1 MFPRRFGV
9 CLATIFVCSRK
20 ESCRG
25 DPLLRPKFPPPSD
38 LAPEIR
44 DERLGPMS
52 RLIIMINTLS
62 LNVEKWL
69 NLGEIERVFL
79 FLFSEFE
86 TKFGR
91 IGASFRIANSVSW
104 IKNIVQDNWDNMHA
118 DKKIKKRVCLKFK

>member
-1 MFPRRFGV
+1 MFASLRS
-9 CLATIFVCSRK
+9 LFVRGR

-25 DPLLRPKFPPPSD
+25 RRDPPLLRPKFPPPSD

-62 LNVEKWL
+62 LNVEKKWL

-91 IGASFRIANSVSW
+91 IGASFRIGNS
-104 IKNIVQDNWDNMHA
+104 
-118 DKKIKKRVCLKFK
+118 